1 VVSLVLA
8 LVTTGLGIWLL
19 TQTHETATRA
29 VDVLA
34 VAAALAVVVLRAK
47 RATALALILLVVV
60 VGDAAWVGANSPT
73 EAWFGSLVSHG
84 AKDSGDVAITFD
96 DGPNDSATLAIARI
110 LDSYGAKGT
119 FFEVGKAVDARQAV
133 VEALAADGHLLGN
146 HSYRH
151 DSKGWLDPRY
161 PELARTQRS
170 IQRVI
175 GQCPAFYRPPH
186 GQHTPLLARVVHEHH
201 MTMTGWDVS
210 VGDWK
215 KRAPDVIARMVLREV
230 RPGSVIDLHDG
241 LDGRPTVDRTE
252 LVKAMP
258 LILDGLRARGLNPV
272 RLDVL
277 LRRPGYLAAC

>member
-1 VVSLVLA
+1 VSLW
-8 LVTTGLGIWLL
+8 LV

-29 VDVLA
+29 VAVLA
-34 VAAALAVVVLRAK
+34 LATAVVVVLLRAK
-47 RATALALILLVVV
+47 RATALAVVMLLVVM
-60 VGDAAWVGANSPT
+60 GDAAWVGANSPT
-73 EAWFGSLVSHG
+73 HAWFGSLVSHG
-84 AKDSGDVAITFD
+84 SRDSRQVAITFD

-110 LDSYGAKGT
+110 LDSYGVKGT

-133 VEALAADGHLLGN
+133 VQALAADGQLLGD

-151 DSKGWLDPRY
+151 DSRGWLDPRY
-161 PELARTQRS
+161 PELARAQRS
-170 IQRVI
+170 FQRAM

-201 MTMTGWDVS
+201 MTMAGWDVS

-215 KRAPDVIARMVLREV
+215 QRAPDVIARMVLRAA

-241 LDGRPTVDRTE
+241 LDGRPAVDRTE

-258 LILDGLRARGLNPV
+258 LILDGLRARGLKPV

-277 LRRPGYLAAC
+277 LREPGYLAAC